1 MKIKEL
7 FNLDEKSLKDP
18 KTKYKI
24 MITDLDEYGCVTED
38 SEILLSKI
46 IIETDK
52 HLEIVK
58 KMPVSLSISNI

>member
-24 MITDLDEYGCVTED
+24 MITDLDEYGCVTND
-38 SEILLSKI
+38 SEISLTKI
-46 IIETDK
+46 MISNDHHIDIIS
-52 HLEIVK
+52 
-58 KMPVSLSISNI
+58 KMPASLTGYTL